1 MIQRL
6 TDEELKSLIEAY
18 NAEKDR
24 NARLRIHCV
33 ILWGKG
39 YDWATIKDVL
49 MISEGMIH
57 EVIKKYRMSGISSL
71 TENRYKGH
79 NYKMTAEQE
88 KAVVKFVKEHFVT
101 STKVVINWIKE
112 HWGIVYSEQGMKNFL
127 NRHGFVYK
135 KPKGIPGKH
144 PSAEEQ
150 RAVIQEL
157 TSIMEECAAH
167 EKEEI
172 YFLDGSGFTHNLKL
186 GYGWIEKGQEKF
198 FKTNTSREKINVNG
212 AYNPLTQ
219 EVIGIEHEENVN
231 QQSNMKLIDKILEKD
246 FKGTE
251 KHKLYLVMDNA
262 RYNHG
267 KLFQAHL
274 EKWKREKRM
283 EIEVLYLPPYSPNLN
298 LIERLWKY
306 AKKKIL
312 GVYYD
317 ELWKFKSAVKNF
329 FENTVKDKAYKME
342 LKQFIGTA
350 FQVISS

>member
-1 MIQRL
+1 MEFL
-6 TDEELKSLIEAY
+6 FPA
-18 NAEKDR
+18 
-24 NARLRIHCV
+24 
-33 ILWGKG
+33 
-39 YDWATIKDVL
+39 VL
-49 MISEGMIH
+49 FNFRCAAFLF
-57 EVIKKYRMSGISSL
+57 YQTQSL

-219 EVIGIEHEENVN
+219 EVICIEHEENVN

-298 LIERLWKY
+298 VSTRLFCLAIARIKCP
-306 AKKKIL
+306 L
-312 GVYYD
+312 
-317 ELWKFKSAVKNF
+317 
-329 FENTVKDKAYKME
+329 
-342 LKQFIGTA
+342 TA
-350 FQVISS
+350 RCCVQE

>member
-1 MIQRL
+1 
-6 TDEELKSLIEAY
+6 
-18 NAEKDR
+18 
-24 NARLRIHCV
+24 
-33 ILWGKG
+33 
-39 YDWATIKDVL
+39 
-49 MISEGMIH
+49 MIH
-57 EVIKKYRMSGISSL
+57 EVIKKYRMSGILSL
-71 TENRYKGH
+71 TENQYKGH

-88 KAVVKFVKEHFVT
+88 KAVVEFVKEH
-101 STKVVINWIKE
+101 WIKE
-112 HWGIVYSEQGMKNFL
+112 HWGIVYSKQGMNDFL

-135 KPKGIPGKH
+135 KPQGIPGKH

-150 RAVIQEL
+150 KAV
-157 TSIMEECAAH
+157 M
-167 EKEEI
+167 
-172 YFLDGSGFTHNLKL
+172 D
-186 GYGWIEKGQEKF
+186 GWIKKGQEKF
-198 FKTNTSREKINVNG
+198 FKTNTSRAKINVNG

-274 EKWKREKRM
+274 EKWKKEQGI

-329 FENTVKDKAYKME
+329 FDNTVKDEAYKME
-342 LKQFIGTA
+342 LKQFIGTT

>member
-1 MIQRL
+1 MVL
-6 TDEELKSLIEAY
+6 ST
-18 NAEKDR
+18 R
-24 NARLRIHCV
+24 NP
-33 ILWGKG
+33 KG
-39 YDWATIKDVL
+39 YPA
-49 MISEGMIH
+49 
-57 EVIKKYRMSGISSL
+57 
-71 TENRYKGH
+71 
-79 NYKMTAEQE
+79 
-88 KAVVKFVKEHFVT
+88 
-101 STKVVINWIKE
+101 
-112 HWGIVYSEQGMKNFL
+112 
-127 NRHGFVYK
+127 
-135 KPKGIPGKH
+135 KH

-274 EKWKREKRM
+274 EKWKREKRI

-342 LKQFIGTA
+342 LKQFIGTT